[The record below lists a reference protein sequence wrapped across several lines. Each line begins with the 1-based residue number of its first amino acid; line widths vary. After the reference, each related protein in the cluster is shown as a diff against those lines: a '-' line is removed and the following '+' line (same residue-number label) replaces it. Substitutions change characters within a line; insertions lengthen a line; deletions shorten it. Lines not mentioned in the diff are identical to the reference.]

1 MNLFWTQIYPE
12 LTFSHLPVGDEKNT
26 VGVVV
31 IGSRCSKK
39 CPTEAKLEFTTQS
52 HSLGE
57 QA

>member
-12 LTFSHLPVGDEKNT
+12 LTFSHLPVEDEKNT
-26 VGVVV
+26 VGIVV
-31 IGSRCSKK
+31 IGSTRSKK
-39 CPTEAKLEFTTQS
+39 CPKEAKREFTTQS